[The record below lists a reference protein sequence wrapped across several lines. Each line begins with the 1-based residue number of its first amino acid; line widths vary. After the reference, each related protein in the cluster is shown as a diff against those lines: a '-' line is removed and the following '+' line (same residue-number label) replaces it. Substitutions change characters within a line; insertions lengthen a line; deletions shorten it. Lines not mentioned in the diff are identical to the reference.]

1 MLRLM
6 RDEDIPEL
14 RELWKKVFG
23 DGDEYLDLFFRNL
36 YRPGGGVV
44 MRENGELAAMGFLI
58 DIGVY
63 NGSECLVTYAVAC
76 DPRYRGRG
84 FGGEISRRLYD
95 MSGEG
100 GVICPAEASLFGYYA
115 ARTDYKT
122 EFFVSE
128 KRYVKGELPD
138 PGGELRPVDH
148 EEYARLRETR
158 LQGTPHIVFN
168 TTALRHQHE
177 ICGLTGGGMYELP
190 GMGCAAVER
199 WGETLAVKE
208 LLVSESDVE
217 KAAAVI
223 IDRLGGEGIILRTP
237 AKTVENARPF
247 AMGKRGTTDG
257 GPAWYGFAFD

>member
-1 MLRLM
+1 
-6 RDEDIPEL
+6 
-14 RELWKKVFG
+14 
-23 DGDEYLDLFFRNL
+23 
-36 YRPGGGVV
+36 
-44 MRENGELAAMGFLI
+44 
-58 DIGVY
+58 
-63 NGSECLVTYAVAC
+63 
-76 DPRYRGRG
+76 
-84 FGGEISRRLYD
+84 
-95 MSGEG
+95 
-100 GVICPAEASLFGYYA
+100 
-115 ARTDYKT
+115 
-122 EFFVSE
+122 VSE